1 MKASGF
7 SLIELVVA
15 LGLTLVVTAAV
26 FDLVAQSRR
35 SFDAEPDAMDRQ
47 QRIRVAV
54 DALQRDLLMASAVM
68 PYRAAAASPDPPGS
82 FRDDVVTIVSERV
95 AEAETVRT
103 YYLRGDAASGSAQ
116 LMRAEGGGGDAP
128 VVDGLTTLTFA
139 YFGDPAGSVDDECRV
154 TPGGGVLVPIAG
166 SEFTDGPWCPPAAG
180 ADPVDADLSRVR
192 TVAVRVGVRS
202 QSGALSFAVAL
213 RNRNQDR

>member
-15 LGLTLVVTAAV
+15 LGLTLVVTAAI

-35 SFDAEPDAMDRQ
+35 SFDTEPEAMDRQ

-54 DALQRDLLMASAVM
+54 DALQHDLLMASAVM

-82 FRDDVVTIVSERV
+82 FKDDVVTIVSEQ
-95 AEAETVRT
+95 AAQADTIRT
-103 YYLRGDAASGSAQ
+103 YYLRRDTSGSAQ

-128 VVDGLTTLTFA
+128 VVDGLTTLSFA
-139 YFGDPAGSVDDECRV
+139 YFGDPAGAVDDECRA
-154 TPGGGVLVPIAG
+154 TPGGGDLVPIAG
-166 SEFTDGPWCPPAAG
+166 SEFTDGPWCPPPAG

-192 TVAVRVGVRS
+192 TVVVSVGVRR
-202 QSGALSFAVAL
+202 QPGALRFDVAL

>member
-15 LGLTLVVTAAV
+15 LGLTLVVTAAI

-35 SFDAEPDAMDRQ
+35 SFDTEPDAMDRQ
-47 QRIRVAV
+47 QRMRVAV
-54 DALQRDLLMASAVM
+54 DTLQRDLLMARAVM

-82 FRDDVVTIVSERV
+82 FKDDVVTIVSER
-95 AEAETVRT
+95 ATEADTVRT
-103 YYLRGDAASGSAQ
+103 YYLLRDATSGSAQ

-128 VVDGLTTLTFA
+128 VVEGLTTLSFA
-139 YFGDPAGSVDDECRV
+139 YFGDPAGSVDNECHV
-154 TPGGGVLVPIAG
+154 TPGGGVLVPIAE

-180 ADPVDADLSRVR
+180 VDPVDADLSRVR
-192 TVAVRVGVRS
+192 TVAVRLGVRN
-202 QSGALSFAVAL
+202 QAGALRFEVAL

>member
-15 LGLTLVVTAAV
+15 LGLTLVVTAAI

-35 SFDAEPDAMDRQ
+35 SFDTEPDAMDRQ

-54 DALQRDLLMASAVM
+54 DALQHDLLTASAVM

-82 FRDDVVTIVSERV
+82 FKDDVVTIVSQR
-95 AEAETVRT
+95 AAQADTVRT
-103 YYLRGDAASGSAQ
+103 YYLRRDATSGSAQ

-128 VVDGLTTLTFA
+128 VVDGLTTLSFA

-180 ADPVDADLSRVR
+180 VDPVDADLSRVR
-192 TVAVRVGVRS
+192 TVVVRVGLRN
-202 QSGALSFAVAL
+202 QPGALSFEVAL